1 MSARIIDGKKIA
13 QRLKENLKNEV
24 EDLRTRGI
32 IPRLAVI
39 MVGDNPASKI
49 YVDLKGRMCRELG
62 IEYEEHLLSTD
73 AAQQDLLAVISD
85 LNHRPEINGIILQ
98 HPVPESLD
106 EKQASE
112 LISPFKDVDGFNPV
126 NVGRLSMGKP
136 GFTPCT
142 PRGVMEL
149 LKEENVRIEGA
160 ECVVVGRSNIVGK
173 PLAFLLLTQNG
184 TVTICH
190 SKTRD
195 LKEICKRADILI
207 AAAGR
212 PGLIRGDMIKPGAV
226 VIDVGINRIAGTKKI
241 VGDVDF
247 ESAVQI
253 AGAITPVPG
262 GVGPMTVIMLM
273 INVLEAARK
282 QYHMETNGLQNIPQP

>member
-112 LISPFKDVDGFNPV
+112 LIFPFKDVDGFNPV